1 MHDRAVE
8 DKFYRDLL
16 GFRPYW
22 WGGRGNNPVEWVS
35 QQVPDG
41 HDWLEYMLA
50 AGPGSGVPAGMTQ
63 QTLGVL
69 DHFSV
74 GEVSI
79 PNAYKVLQAGDR
91 LTGKHDQGPKIGLDG
106 KYQFLSLIHICGYA
120 DQMLRV
126 KNNPYDP
133 SNRRI
138 SILVKNGING
148 APPLPKGAVAD
159 GAPANADAKAAPAAV
174 AAPGPPPA
182 ATPAAASSGATP
194 APPAKTGLMGKLT
207 AMLPGKK
214 K

>member
-1 MHDRAVE
+1 VPAHVERGSDGSRWFAVLDPESNKVEFVEPPKHVKPVDAPNVIGHHIIHVGFLVHDRAVE

-74 GEVSI
+74 ARFPYRMPTRCSR
-79 PNAYKVLQAGDR
+79 QA
-91 LTGKHDQGPKIGLDG
+91 TGSPEKHDQGPKIGLDG
-106 KYQFLSLIHICGYA
+106 KYQFN
-120 DQMLRV
+120 M
-126 KNNPYDP
+126 YDP
-133 SNRRI
+133 DGIRI
-138 SILVKNGING
+138 
-148 APPLPKGAVAD
+148 
-159 GAPANADAKAAPAAV
+159 
-174 AAPGPPPA
+174 
-182 ATPAAASSGATP
+182 
-194 APPAKTGLMGKLT
+194 
-207 AMLPGKK
+207 
-214 K
+214 